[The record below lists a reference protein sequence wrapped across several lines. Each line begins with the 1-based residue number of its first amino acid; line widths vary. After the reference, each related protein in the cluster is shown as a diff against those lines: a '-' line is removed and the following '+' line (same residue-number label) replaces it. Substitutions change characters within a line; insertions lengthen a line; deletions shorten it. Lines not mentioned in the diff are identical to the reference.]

1 MKTKFRFPFYTLIT
15 ETAEIMNLPPA
26 LAQTGPIR
34 NDEKNHRAQQAFISD
49 ENQLTI
55 YKILTESIQN
65 NGKSY
70 KEIMNDITTF
80 ILMLMVYL
88 RTVRFL

>member
-1 MKTKFRFPFYTLIT
+1 MKTI
-15 ETAEIMNLPPA
+15 E
-26 LAQTGPIR
+26 
-34 NDEKNHRAQQAFISD
+34 AQQAFISD

-65 NGKSY
+65 GKSY

-80 ILMLMVYL
+80 IFDVDGVLTDGSVL
-88 RTVRFL
+88 